1 MDTATRSRPPSG
13 TVLVVGGLLGL
24 ALMVAAIVVFAPGLR
39 GDILTEVGGNTDL
52 DVLGSRNLG
61 EQVADVVTVL
71 EEDGTACVLVELD
84 GEQSGDRACFDSAD
98 GTLSAVTAVDAPRDG
113 AWFLA
118 GAVDGSVRIVA
129 VELSDGSTR
138 RVPAR
143 GAVTGFGAGFYGFQ
157 LDDDEAVARVVAEAR
172 GGDGVGSLS
181 CPSGPLATV
190 DGLACSEPS
199 YSGGQG

>member
-1 MDTATRSRPPSG
+1 MDAPTRPRPASG
-13 TVLVVGGLLGL
+13 TVLVVGSLLGL
-24 ALMVAAIVVFAPGLR
+24 ALMVAGILVFAPGLR
-39 GDILTEVGGNTDL
+39 TDILAEVGGNTDL

-71 EEDGTACVLVELD
+71 EEDGTACVQVQLD
-84 GEQSGDRACFDSAD
+84 GEQSGERACFDSAD

-118 GAVDGSVRIVA
+118 GAVDGAVRIVA
-129 VELSDGSTR
+129 VELTDGSTR

-157 LDDDEAVARVVAEAR
+157 LDDDEAVARVVAQER
-172 GGDGVGSLS
+172 GEGILGSLS

-190 DGLACSEPS
+190 DGLACSQS
-199 YSGGQG
+199 AYSGGQG